1 MVTGDFDTWLPNQT
15 LKKHNKQQIL
25 QSQSGSTCPFPKR
38 ITNTYKFATAKT
50 RVQFNFRKR
59 HIILTRTMKSMK
71 PLFLFWF
78 HLWLWYPARCSSCFY
93 PPSAPKKKWRTPS
106 GHFSSPLTNGT
117 DQPSEERQIGEGFLR
132 QHYGWSR
139 YYPRLKKPPTERV

>member
-59 HIILTRTMKSMK
+59 HIILTRTMNSMK
-71 PLFLFWF
+71 LCL
-78 HLWLWYPARCSSCFY
+78 
-93 PPSAPKKKWRTPS
+93 
-106 GHFSSPLTNGT
+106 SPLVPPMTVVSRKMFLMFLPAICSKWPLL
-117 DQPSEERQIGEGFLR
+117 QPAYERHGPTIGR
-132 QHYGWSR
+132 APDR
-139 YYPRLKKPPTERV
+139 